1 MIKSMQVRWQR
12 LVVIRA
18 LLLPHRIVV
27 LDDLIVLIFM
37 SMTVKMCLGKLGK
50 IRSNNMVKIKVVE

>member
-18 LLLPHRIVV
+18 LLSPHRIVV
-27 LDDLIVLIFM
+27 LDDLIVLILYEYDCQNVPDT
-37 SMTVKMCLGKLGK
+37 SGK